1 MIELKNLTKRFGN
14 VVAVN
19 RLNLSV
25 SEGEI
30 FGFIQHSQ
38 IYIYTLSLSV
48 LDVKR
53 FHNVRK
59 RAGICSGI
67 FTSPTVK

>member
-1 MIELKNLTKRFGN
+1 MDIYTRKFDLIEESIKK
-14 VVAVN
+14 
-19 RLNLSV
+19 LS
-25 SEGEI
+25 GY
-30 FGFIQHSQ
+30 IQHSQ

-48 LDVKR
+48 LDVKC

-67 FTSPTVK
+67 FTSPTVR